1 MTVDELY
8 VLYRQAIQLIRVGR
22 NEDALALLR
31 EIDRERPGTK
41 NVLYPMAVCLENLG
55 RFEEALA
62 CCGRL
67 ITEHDSEKARL
78 MKARLEKAARDSEL
92 PKVDLVSALG
102 IDAPA
107 PPPAKAA
114 PAPQDGNKGA
124 DKKKRGWF
132 SGK

>member
-1 MTVDELY
+1 MTVDDLY

-31 EIDRERPGTK
+31 EIDRERPATK
-41 NVLYPMAVCLENLG
+41 NVLYPMAVCLEMLG
-55 RFEEALA
+55 RFDEALD

-67 ITEHDSEKARL
+67 IAEHDSEKARVL
-78 MKARLEKAARDSEL
+78 KARIEKTARESEL
-92 PKVDLVSALG
+92 PQVDLVSALG
-102 IDAPA
+102 IDKPA
-107 PPPAKAA
+107 PPPAQAA
-114 PAPQDGNKGA
+114 PEPLGEKKGA